1 LFLLFSF
8 LATAHLLV
16 KFAPIVLLEEIDVSP
31 ALKSLLKKAVRI
43 LQQQVLSYL
52 INLLLFSKMND
63 TQFAKAQKRSF
74 REYFFPFKSALS
86 PSQRYARERKK
97 SVFTRN
103 KSRVWIR
110 LKKILLLFYEAFGR
124 GGEEVK
130 FFLGRDEKSSKSDEK
145 RQNQRLPW
153 RHHHHHRP
161 EGPLCCVLLIKK
173 KKPNLETR
181 GENHP
186 KAFIIP
192 EGEGV

>member
-1 LFLLFSF
+1 
-8 LATAHLLV
+8 
-16 KFAPIVLLEEIDVSP
+16 
-31 ALKSLLKKAVRI
+31 
-43 LQQQVLSYL
+43 
-52 INLLLFSKMND
+52 M
-63 TQFAKAQKRSF
+63 
-74 REYFFPFKSALS
+74 
-86 PSQRYARERKK
+86 
-97 SVFTRN
+97 
-103 KSRVWIR
+103 R

-192 EGEGV
+192 EGEGVF